1 MPNLN
6 IAYQWAINKCNQANI
21 GYSQDYRNQQTVN
34 GVTYYD
40 CSSFIWYAL
49 KAGGFD
55 VESAYRTATGET
67 YSGNA
72 IWTAVERAWL
82 QALGF
87 VQVDINGAWVAG
99 DVLWRS
105 GHTEMVYSGGT
116 GQGVTMGAHSPNRP
130 LADQVSI
137 NSSTSSASSWTSLW
151 RYGSTP
157 PTTQVSL
164 YVIAAICGNFYQE
177 SQINPGFWE
186 GLNAGTPTTLLR
198 GYGLGQWTNTGGDT
212 HGRLYQL
219 LTWLSNNGFSSDS
232 GEGQME
238 YLLVENNW
246 YQIGY
251 ATDFNNLN
259 SFLMSQ
265 STDLAY
271 LTRAW
276 CSGWEGLTSNND
288 PNMVQWENRI
298 AYAQQFYDYLLV
310 HYADPDVVQWIAGN
324 RYLTNAESNNN
335 AVMLYKFFDG
345 ITPPSPPVPPSY
357 GTRKMPVWMM
367 LRPFGI

>member
-1 MPNLN
+1 MPNIN
-6 IAYQWAINKCNQANI
+6 QAYQWAINTCNRSDV
-21 GYSQDYRNQQTVN
+21 GYSQDYRNQQTHN

-55 VESAYRTATGET
+55 VETAYRTATGES
-67 YSGNA
+67 YDGNA
-72 IWTAVERAWL
+72 IWTAVERDWL
-82 QALGF
+82 TALGF
-87 VQVDINGAWVAG
+87 QQVDINGTWMAG

-116 GQGVTMGAHSPNRP
+116 GSGVTMGAHSSHRP

-137 NSSTSSASSWTSLW
+137 NSFTSSASDWTSLW
-151 RYGSTP
+151 RYGSGGV
-157 PTTQVSL
+157 TTQVSL

-177 SQINPGFWE
+177 SQINPGLWE

-198 GYGLGQWTNTGGDT
+198 GFGLGQWTNTQGDT

-219 LTWLSNNGFSSDS
+219 MTWLSDNGYASDDGS
-232 GEGQME
+232 GQMQ
-238 YLLVENNW
+238 YLMHENVW
-246 YQIGY
+246 YRIGY
-251 ATDFNNLN
+251 ATDFRNLN
-259 SFLMSQ
+259 DFLLSN

-276 CSGWEGLTSNND
+276 CSGWEGLTNDND
-288 PNMVQWENRI
+288 PSITVWEQRI

-310 HYADPDVVQWIAGN
+310 HYNDPDVVQWIAGN

-335 AVMLYKFFDG
+335 AVMLFKFFQG
-345 ITPPSPPVPPSY
+345 TIPPTPPHPIEG

-367 LRPFGI
+367 LRPWF